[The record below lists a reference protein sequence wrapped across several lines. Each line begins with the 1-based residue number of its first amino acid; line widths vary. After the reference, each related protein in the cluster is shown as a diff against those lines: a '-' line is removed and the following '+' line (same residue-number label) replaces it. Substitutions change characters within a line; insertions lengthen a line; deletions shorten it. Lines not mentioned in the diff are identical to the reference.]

1 VHWLGG
7 IFSSAGAAA
16 EICVVPVFE
25 SDVCIVGGGISAAML
40 SQKLLELRPHLTI
53 NVVEAGSRLF
63 DLPNRMEYR
72 RRSLAYGENAW
83 PGDFIEDQ
91 KAAGI
96 ISRTMAVG
104 GSALHW
110 GGTCNRFSEEDLR
123 LKSMY
128 GLYTDWPIEWRELE
142 RYYCEAE
149 RRLGVSGEPSPLPED
164 WRSEPYPMAPMDLTH
179 NLLELKKWGEKTGIP
194 FWGTPQ
200 AKNTRPYDG
209 RVQCIRCNT
218 CLICPTG
225 ARYSPDFTYK
235 RLLANKSFALHDR
248 TLVRRLQMDDRSRIV
263 AASAVNRDHP
273 TEEISFR
280 APLFVV
286 ASGYTWSSHLL
297 LLSQNSKFPNGL
309 ANSSG
314 HVGRYMCGHK
324 FTTAMMELDAKIYP
338 GMNETHALISRQFFR
353 CKPGDPYVRHD
364 LRIWESAAGREPRL
378 QTRGGDF
385 LFGDDLLTDWRT
397 RAQRGAAR
405 VRAYYDV
412 HPDRNSTLTLDASSQ
427 NKWGDPLPKI
437 EHRFDAATLARQPQ
451 TEEHFRN
458 LFAKLAAN
466 DNARIMSTSD
476 SNYLDHPAG
485 GCRMGTD
492 PSTSVTDSYGRTHDH
507 ENLFVVGSPTL
518 PNAGCTNGTLTFVA
532 LTLRSA
538 DQIAKQFKNV

>member
-1 VHWLGG
+1 MRT
-7 IFSSAGAAA
+7 
-16 EICVVPVFE
+16 FE
-25 SDVCIVGGGISAAML
+25 SDVCIIGGGITAAML
-40 SQKLLELRPHLTI
+40 AKKLLELRPDLSI
-53 NVVEAGSRLF
+53 NVVEAGQRLF
-63 DLPNRMEYR
+63 DFDNRMEYR
-72 RRSLAYGENAW
+72 RRSLVYGENAW

-96 ISRTMAVG
+96 ISRTMAAG

-123 LKSMY
+123 LKSMF

-142 RYYCEAE
+142 KFYCEAE

-164 WRSEPYPMAPMDLTH
+164 ERSEPYPMSAMGLTH
-179 NLLELKKWGEKTGIP
+179 NLLELKKWGEQSGIP
-194 FWGTPQ
+194 FWSTPQ
-200 AKNTRPYDG
+200 AKNTKPYDG
-209 RVQCIRCNT
+209 RAQCIRCNT
-218 CLICPTG
+218 CSICPTG

-235 RLLANKSFALHDR
+235 QLLTNKRFALHDR
-248 TLVRRLQMDDRSRIV
+248 TLVRRLEVDEGSRIT
-263 AASAVNRDHP
+263 AAKAVSQDR
-273 TEEISFR
+273 TGEAMEFR

-297 LLSQNSKFPNGL
+297 LLSQSSKFPGGL

-314 HVGRYMCGHK
+314 LVGRYMCGHE
-324 FTTAMMELDAKIYP
+324 FMTAMIELDAKIYP

-353 CKPGDPYVRHD
+353 CKADAPYVRHD

-378 QTRGGDF
+378 RGKNDE
-385 LFGDDLLTDWRT
+385 LLLGDDLLHDWRT

-405 VRAYYDV
+405 VRGYYDV
-412 HPDRNSTLTLDASSQ
+412 HPDRNSSLTLDSSST
-427 NKWGDPLPKI
+427 NRWGDPLPKI
-437 EHRFDAATLARQPQ
+437 EHRLDAATVARQPQ
-451 TEEHFRN
+451 TREHLKTIFER
-458 LFAKLAAN
+458 LAQN
-466 DNARIMSTSD
+466 QNGKILSSTEGG
-476 SNYLDHPAG
+476 YLDHPGG

-492 PSTSVTDSYGRTHDH
+492 PATSVCDSFGRTHDH

-538 DQIAKQFKNV
+538 EQIAGHFRSAAKS